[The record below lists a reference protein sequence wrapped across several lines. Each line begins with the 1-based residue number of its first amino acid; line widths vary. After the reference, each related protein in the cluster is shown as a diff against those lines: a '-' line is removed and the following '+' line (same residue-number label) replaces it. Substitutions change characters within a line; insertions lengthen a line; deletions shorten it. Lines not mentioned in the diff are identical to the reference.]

1 MTVVGEESGPFIL
14 VVSCVLVSSFFVVL
28 TDDLTVR
35 CKGDGRLRSEVE
47 LAIYHFPGVVTA
59 AHKRRDTPPHC
70 IFAVDNLVRTAV
82 NEALSVLSPGEMC
95 GQL

>member
-1 MTVVGEESGPFIL
+1 M
-14 VVSCVLVSSFFVVL
+14 
-28 TDDLTVR
+28 DLTTKCR
-35 CKGDGRLRSEVE
+35 NDPRLKSEVE

-82 NEALSVLSPGEMC
+82 NGVLSVISPGKWL
-95 GQL
+95 Q